1 MKQRFGL
8 LDHCIFDHLRYFLF
22 ATGAPFFVLFFLT
35 RFLGVSSLF
44 LVGII
49 GMATSFVIVSSTYFA
64 WGRDTLV
71 RHRQTRWALIFTALP
86 CVLLHLAFLIMGWV
100 LIFIV
105 KIHWHFSTV
114 FLFSTLFPPMSALLG
129 VLGIDAS
136 YFMDE
141 RIVPAYWT
149 VIFFAVALIFC
160 ALLAATAVIAYERG
174 VREDE
179 KIEQMAARGEVYV
192 RKTYAKRMRF
202 IPLLNLGSFFPWIIR
217 HMIHPEA
224 RMREIIPPILV
235 MLLSGMG
242 YYFLVLFL
250 STLLQSVIV
259 YYLLIALGVYL
270 LGLFLS
276 FVELIDEKKYDF
288 LD

>member
-1 MKQRFGL
+1 MKQKFGL

-64 WGRDTLV
+64 WGRDTLT
-71 RHRQTRWALIFTALP
+71 RHRQTRRDLILTALP
-86 CVLLHLAFLIMGWV
+86 CALLHFVFLMMGWAS
-100 LIFIV
+100 LFIV
-105 KIHWHFSTV
+105 KIHWDFSTV
-114 FLFSTLFPPMSALLG
+114 FLFSTMFPPMSVFLG
-129 VLGIDAS
+129 ALGIGAS
-136 YFMDE
+136 YFADE
-141 RIVPAYWT
+141 RIVPFHWT

-160 ALLAATAVIAYERG
+160 ALLVATAVIAYERG

-235 MLLSGMG
+235 MLLSGTG
-242 YYFLVLFL
+242 YYFLALFL
-250 STLLQSVIV
+250 GTLLQSVIV